1 MYYGGYY
8 PYGYSYGYGGYGYG
22 SFSGMYMLAML
33 LLFAA
38 IILAMYSQWKVNSTF
53 KKYSEVQNR
62 RGYTGADVARQLLYN
77 AGITDVAVEPVSG
90 NLTDHYDPKSKVLR
104 LSDSVYSS
112 RSIAALGVAAHETGH
127 AVQDNVGYI
136 PLKVRTGI
144 YPAVNFSSKMA
155 MPLIL
160 LGFFIGM
167 FTRVYTIALLGALL
181 YAVVVFFQLVTLPVE
196 FNASARAMRS
206 LRDYGYLDEDEM
218 PGARK
223 VLSAAALTYVASAA
237 AALATLLRFL
247 AIIMSNNRRR

>member
-1 MYYGGYY
+1 
-8 PYGYSYGYGGYGYG
+8 
-22 SFSGMYMLAML
+22 MLAML
-33 LLFAA
+33 LLIAA
-38 IILAMYSQWKVNSTF
+38 IILAMYSQWKVGSTF
-53 KKYSEVQNR
+53 NKYSQVQNR

-77 AGITDVAVEPVSG
+77 AGITDVAVEQISG

-104 LSDSVYSS
+104 LSESVYFS

-136 PLKVRTGI
+136 PLRVRTGI
-144 YPAVNFSSKMA
+144 YPAVSFSSKLA
-155 MPLIL
+155 MPLIF

-167 FTRVYTIALLGALL
+167 FSRVYTIALLGALL

-196 FNASARAMRS
+196 FNASSRAMKS
-206 LRDYGYLDEDEM
+206 LKEYGYLDEDEI

-247 AIIMSNNRRR
+247 AIILGNSGRRR